1 MNALQA
7 LSALADEDPEDM
19 MSADEVILRRSCYD
33 PPRWQCVIRRRDKTK
48 AYATAVREFPAE
60 AFSEAV
66 ELHLIGPQ
74 DAPPPKP
81 RSRARVIQTIPT
93 PADIPRT
100 RVRVRK

>member
-7 LSALADEDPEDM
+7 LAALADEDPGDL

-33 PPRWQCVIRRRDKTK
+33 PPQWQCVIRRRDKSK
-48 AYATAVREFPAE
+48 AYATAVREFPSE
-60 AFSEAV
+60 AFNEAV

-74 DAPPPKP
+74 GAPPPKP
-81 RSRARVIQTIPT
+81 RGRARAIQTIPT